1 MMTDDEPWMRP
12 YVLSITGLFVEEGFA
27 RLAEALGR
35 RDPAAADATL
45 ARFEDMIEREIAG
58 IGEGEDIPP
67 PVLAGLRDHVRT
79 RMAATLAKARQRLG
93 ETLPRTGAA
102 RDGIKEAIRPAE
114 ARGEQRSAL
123 IPSGVPLPWPS
134 AAQLPPRAGNA

>member
-1 MMTDDEPWMRP
+1 M
-12 YVLSITGLFVEEGFA
+12 
-27 RLAEALGR
+27 
-35 RDPAAADATL
+35 

-93 ETLPRTGAA
+93 DALPRG
-102 RDGIKEAIRPAE
+102 GPGKETVKDAIRPVE
-114 ARGEQRSAL
+114 TRSDPRSQL
-123 IPSGVPLPWPS
+123 IPNGVPLPWPS

>member
-1 MMTDDEPWMRP
+1 MTDDEPWMRP

-35 RDPAAADATL
+35 RDPAAAEATL

-93 ETLPRTGAA
+93 DALPRAGSAK
-102 RDGIKEAIRPAE
+102 DSLKEAVRPAE
-114 ARGEQRSAL
+114 TRGDSRSQL
-123 IPSGVPLPWPS
+123 IPNGVPLPWPS